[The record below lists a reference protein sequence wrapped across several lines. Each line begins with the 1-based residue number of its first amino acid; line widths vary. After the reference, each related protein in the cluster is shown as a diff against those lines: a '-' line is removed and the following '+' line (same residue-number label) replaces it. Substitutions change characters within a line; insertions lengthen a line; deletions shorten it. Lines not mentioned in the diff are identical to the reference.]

1 MSSRR
6 ISPTAARPASVIIQR
21 ANWRSALSAATTLE
35 GARNV
40 PAAAGSGTSP
50 QPPAARP
57 PRSGPTRRRRA
68 CPPAPAR
75 GQGRRSPGWHGTHA
89 GEVVDVGCF
98 SSGGGRENRSFGV
111 SYVRSGNLLGAGGLT
126 SARTPTP
133 TAPPPRSTSR
143 ELSMTPPRRQR
154 GRLPRGPRSVPG
166 RAGRVR
172 RQQRAELT
180 LPPPVGVCVETGG
193 QGSVPRRVFGPHSD
207 QQDSCQVISLGRQAK
222 ASAMARR
229 TAARPDEQH
238 GAAYSSLTSSPAT
251 GAAAATARPARPYGS
266 RSTVLHFPARGRMST
281 GQLVK
286 TQRRRRTD
294 WSRPIAIMS
303 ANMAEPAIGDERQG
317 QAGHRHDADCH
328 PDIDKR
334 LHVAHY
340 GEDEVGVLLRNE
352 AARDQPA
359 MEQAGAASVWL
370 DPGIAGCA
378 LAASDAV
385 LRLPI
390 TSPKG

>member
-126 SARTPTP
+126 SAYAYGNRP
-133 TAPPPRSTSR
+133 TATVYQPRT
-143 ELSMTPPRRQR
+143 QY
-154 GRLPRGPRSVPG
+154 
-166 RAGRVR
+166 
-172 RQQRAELT
+172 
-180 LPPPVGVCVETGG
+180 
-193 QGSVPRRVFGPHSD
+193 
-207 QQDSCQVISLGRQAK
+207 DS
-222 ASAMARR
+222 
-229 TAARPDEQH
+229 TAAPAWSSSARAAVSTWSSRP
-238 GAAYSSLTSSPAT
+238 GP
-251 GAAAATARPARPYGS
+251 AAATRRADPPTPRRRLRRNRRPGQRSTPRLRPAL
-266 RSTVLHFPARGRMST
+266 RSA
-281 GQLVK
+281 GQLPGDK
-286 TQRRRRTD
+286 P
-294 WSRPIAIMS
+294 RPPS
-303 ANMAEPAIGDERQG
+303 ESFGD
-317 QAGHRHDADCH
+317 
-328 PDIDKR
+328 
-334 LHVAHY
+334 
-340 GEDEVGVLLRNE
+340 
-352 AARDQPA
+352 
-359 MEQAGAASVWL
+359 GASNSGPL
-370 DPGIAGCA
+370 
-378 LAASDAV
+378 
-385 LRLPI
+385 
-390 TSPKG
+390 